1 MQQLLIQQA
10 QQIAAKK
17 EYNRANTDT
26 MKQLNVDWKAIGNC
40 GRELDDELWKE
51 FRAAA
56 DDYFDGL
63 KQANEQKHAQWLQ
76 RMQEAR
82 NRKQELIQSQQK
94 QLRWMKNEM
103 ASLLSQT
110 AVDEMAEDIADKEA
124 FIQELEKE
132 IAEINEKIGQ

>member
-1 MQQLLIQQA
+1 
-10 QQIAAKK
+10 
-17 EYNRANTDT
+17 
-26 MKQLNVDWKAIGNC
+26 
-40 GRELDDELWKE
+40 
-51 FRAAA
+51 
-56 DDYFDGL
+56 
-63 KQANEQKHAQWLQ
+63 
-76 RMQEAR
+76 MQEAR